1 MSEHEATAQL
11 QQLIRKLRRSD
22 GQAILEFVLVLPLIV
37 TLVFVIVQLGIT
49 FNNYLQVTDAARV
62 GARAAAVAR
71 LNGQN
76 ACDAAQTA
84 VGNIVN
90 LNNNTFKVSCSF
102 PGGSNPGDPVS
113 ITVTDPWDVELP
125 LIGVSTGQHLLT
137 GISTEALE

>member
-1 MSEHEATAQL
+1 MSKHEATAQL

-22 GQAILEFVLVLPLIV
+22 GQAIVEFVLVLPLIV

-76 ACDAAQTA
+76 ACTAAQAA
-84 VGNIVN
+84 V
-90 LNNNTFKVSCSF
+90 NNVDSRFGFNCTFPS
-102 PGGSNPGDPVS
+102 GTSNPGDPVS

-125 LIGVSTGQHLLT
+125 LIGISTGQHLLT
-137 GISTEALE
+137 GVSTEALE